1 MRLLM
6 VRGCVAGVIVCLAI
20 LILKTAGQPAAS
32 NAAAQSAP
40 TTAPASQPAPPLV
53 KLPAGGLSIVALG
66 DSLTEGGGDESGK
79 GYPGR
84 LVALIQAVRPGSKIT
99 NLGKSGWTSEN
110 LIKGHDNQPSQLKQA
125 VAAKPQ
131 LALVWIGSND
141 LWYLYEYGNPDGTS
155 ARDEQD
161 DLRKY
166 RQNIETIV
174 RGLKEAGAVVVLA
187 LLDDQSKRPV
197 AIKGEAFTGITK
209 AELGQMSKQ
218 AAAYNSI
225 LREVAAKLGVLTA
238 DIQHTSIFTE
248 AATLSD
254 DGNHPNDKGYDAIAQ
269 VWFKAIAPALMPP
282 QPRRPPGG
290 PDASQPGA
298 RDKP

>member
-6 VRGCVAGVIVCLAI
+6 VRGCVAGVLVCLAI
-20 LILKTAGQPAAS
+20 VILKTAGQPAAS

-84 LVALIQAVRPGSKIT
+84 LVALIQAARPGSKIT

-110 LIKGHDNQPSQLKQA
+110 LIEGHDGQPSQLKQA

-155 ARDEQD
+155 ARDEQV

-197 AIKGEAFTGITK
+197 AIKGKAFTGITK

-225 LREVAAKLGVLTA
+225 LREVAAKLGALTA
-238 DIQHTSIFTE
+238 DFQHTSIFTE

-269 VWFKAIAPALMPP
+269 IWFKSLPE
-282 QPRRPPGG
+282 
-290 PDASQPGA
+290 
-298 RDKP
+298 